1 MRISTLVGIALTL
14 LGSVAVS
21 AVNNSIALA
30 SEDNDRAEIIAL
42 NHNLAKSYNSKDLD
56 SALSY
61 YSKDPDT
68 VFYEDDEFEL
78 KGWEALRE
86 YFRRAFASSNDIQ
99 QQLSEIAVVVNGDMA
114 AAHYLILMSWS
125 DKSDGQPRRLRYR
138 YSQVLKRE
146 GNKWRIWQ
154 EHLSV
159 PYDST
164 TGKAVFDAK
173 S

>member
-1 MRISTLVGIALTL
+1 MRTSTVVGIALTL

-30 SEDNDRAEIIAL
+30 SEDTDKAAIVAL
-42 NHNLAKSYNSKDLD
+42 NQNLAKSYNSKDLD
-56 SALSY
+56 SAISY
-61 YSKDPDT
+61 YSKDSDA

-99 QQLSEIAVVVNGDMA
+99 QQLGEIAVVVNGDVA
-114 AAHYLILMSWS
+114 AAHYVILMSWS

-146 GNKWRIWQ
+146 GTKWLIWQ

-159 PYDST
+159 PYDPK
-164 TGKAVFDAK
+164 TGKAVFDAR